1 MVQTRSI
8 TIIFQVQ
15 QATFLTMQ
23 SQFFGFQRPE
33 TKLIN
38 TEILK
43 FYAIYATLLLK
54 TVKNT
59 IPLTLCFEI
68 LQKKTN
74 IQSILLL

>member
-15 QATFLTMQ
+15 QATFLTLQ

-43 FYAIYATLLLK
+43 VYAIYAALFGL
-54 TVKNT
+54 
-59 IPLTLCFEI
+59 
-68 LQKKTN
+68 
-74 IQSILLL
+74 